1 MADRIELDTE
11 ALRQLQGQLRLVAR
25 EVARSAAQI
34 GGIRVNRESGSN
46 VWVGVSK
53 QLQTTKASVHGGN
66 VEQVLR
72 QLRRVADG
80 FSDYADGLQAAI
92 GTTAD
97 EIEEMEH
104 RLALQFHGDAGEES
118 ADAASHIAQAAVP
131 KTVFQMI
138 CSIMD
143 YGSNTD
149 QWTEAMW
156 KKYNDFLKNAKYAES
171 TDGWT
176 LVSGTTVATLI
187 GNRLIYS
194 ETNSSIQKAEY
205 SIVTLDG
212 TQRMEESGSLAFKLG
227 DFQGK
232 KKLFERDDLVHYTRV
247 NGVEETGEERTPADV
262 LTDRHFLF
270 GGEVGGEQSWSLW
283 SDHRTKDFGKG
294 SVSTCLDMFKLSGE
308 ASGHAGVYYKDGKP
322 SFGADVKLGTSFSIL
337 EGSLDGSYDVIDGVT
352 VNGGVDVA
360 VGRGEAGMEGAFGI
374 VGGELQ
380 AYGGLKAELI
390 AAEVSGDI
398 GVDVFGVEGK
408 VTGKLNVGVGAHAEA
423 GYHDG
428 KLVFDV
434 GLSVGVGGTIK
445 GEIDISGLVDTVGNA
460 VGGFADG
467 VSDGVEMIG
476 KGIDNI
482 GKGIDNIGKGIKSIG
497 KGFMQGLSKCCW

>member
-11 ALRQLQGQLRLVAR
+11 ALRQLQRQLRLVAK
-25 EVARSAAQI
+25 EVASSAAQI
-34 GGIRVNRESGSN
+34 GGIRVDRESGSN

-53 QLQTTKASVHGGN
+53 QLQTTNASVHGGN

-97 EIEEMEH
+97 EIEDMEH
-104 RLALQFHGDAGEES
+104 QLAMQFQSGVGEES
-118 ADAASHIAQAAVP
+118 ADAAAHGAQAAVP

-143 YGSNTD
+143 YGTNTD
-149 QWTEAMW
+149 QWTDAMW
-156 KKYNDFLKNAKYAES
+156 KKYNEFLKNAKYAES

-187 GNRLIYS
+187 GSRLIYS
-194 ETNSSIQKAEY
+194 ETNASFPKAEY
-205 SIVTLDG
+205 SIVNLDG
-212 TQRMEESGSLAFKLG
+212 TQRMEKSGFLGLKLG

-232 KKLFERDDLVHYTRV
+232 KKLFERDDLVHYTSV
-247 NGVEETGEERTPADV
+247 NGVEEKGEKRTPADV

-270 GGEVGGEQSWSLW
+270 GGEVGGEQSWSLL
-283 SDHRTKDFGKG
+283 SDHRTKDYGKG
-294 SVSTCLDMFKLSGE
+294 SVSTALDMFKWSGE
-308 ASGHAGVYYKDGKP
+308 ASGHAGLYYKDGKP
-322 SFGADVKLGTSFSIL
+322 SFGADVKIGTSFSVL

-360 VGRGEAGMEGAFGI
+360 VGRVEAGMEGAFGI
-374 VGGELQ
+374 VDGELQ
-380 AYGGLKAELI
+380 AYGGLKAEVI
-390 AAEVSGDI
+390 AAEVSGDL

-408 VTGKLNVGVGAHAEA
+408 VTGKLNVGLGAHAEV
-423 GYHDG
+423 GFHDG

-434 GLSVGVGGTIK
+434 GAAAGIGGSIK
-445 GEIDISGLVDTVGNA
+445 GEIDVSGLMGTVGDAVGGLVDGV
-460 VGGFADG
+460 ADG
-467 VSDGVEMIG
+467 VDMIG
-476 KGIDNI
+476 KGINEI
-482 GKGIDNIGKGIKSIG
+482 GKGINTIGKGLESVG
-497 KGFMQGLSKCCW
+497 KGFVQGISKCCW